1 MDLSRSPAVST
12 CSLPNSSC
20 QVMVKGRS
28 TGAHRVAALQSRKMI
43 SRSTNWYRVVGETVT
58 GRAGTRTSRL
68 WSGLSMLT
76 TVEVMAPE
84 SRKALWTCSRLA
96 LEFEPLGGVRGGAG
110 SRRMNSTACSS
121 NHRGCWSARSPE
133 GGVAGGACHQ
143 SIAPPPAT
151 TPSTKASAAAACC
164 RHWAGSFWSNGDREG
179 PNCSVSGGCCA
190 ESSSQLPTFSTIL
203 PGRRR
208 FHIRGIWSR
217 ERQSRSSTRAY
228 QSHIE
233 SELVLHAAEPDGAS
247 VRSHVSNRK
256 ALAVG
261 HWPGPGSES
270 LPRRGTMTGD
280 LCCTGPT
287 TCTIRAMSCTIHVW
301 PR

>member
-1 MDLSRSPAVST
+1 MDRSRSPAVSE

-20 QVMVKGRS
+20 QLMVKGRS
-28 TGAHRVAALQSRKMI
+28 TGAHRVAALQSRKMS

-58 GRAGTRTSRL
+58 GKAGTRTSRL
-68 WSGLSMLT
+68 WSGLSMLKM
-76 TVEVMAPE
+76 VEVMAPE

-96 LEFEPLGGVRGGAG
+96 SDFEPLGGVRGAAG
-110 SRRMNSTACSS
+110 SRRINSTVCSS

-133 GGVAGGACHQ
+133 GGGAGGDCHQ

-151 TPSTKASAAAACC
+151 TPSTKASEAAAYC
-164 RHWAGSFWSNGDREG
+164 RHGAGSFWSNDDREG

-190 ESSSQLPTFSTIL
+190 EYSSRLSTFSTIL
-203 PGRRR
+203 PARRR
-208 FHIRGIWSR
+208 FHIRGTWSR

-228 QSHIE
+228 QGHIE
-233 SELVLHAAEPDGAS
+233 SGLVLHAAEPDGAS

-261 HWPGPGSES
+261 LWPSPTSES
-270 LPRRGTMTGD
+270 LPGRGTGY
-280 LCCTGPT
+280 G
-287 TCTIRAMSCTIHVW
+287 RV
-301 PR
+301 R